1 MSFRIGGAQM
11 SNQEARFMADGE
23 ERLVEASWHAIE
35 REVRAR
41 FAEEI
46 AHAGLFDR
54 MRIEAKIQKEIR
66 VALDRAAPREAL
78 Y

>member
-1 MSFRIGGAQM
+1 MSTHELGFV
-11 SNQEARFMADGE
+11 ADGE
-23 ERLVEASWHAIE
+23 ERLRELSRHAIE
-35 REVRAR
+35 QEVRAR
-41 FAEEI
+41 FSREI

-66 VALDRAAPREAL
+66 IALDRVAPPEAL

>member
-1 MSFRIGGAQM
+1 MSGH
-11 SNQEARFMADGE
+11 EVRFVADGQ
-23 ERLVEASWHAIE
+23 ERLEEVSRRAIE
-35 REVRAR
+35 QEVRAR
-41 FAEEI
+41 FAKEI

-66 VALDRAAPREAL
+66 IALDRTAPAEAL

>member
-1 MSFRIGGAQM
+1 M
-11 SNQEARFMADGE
+11 SNQKFGFMADGQ
-23 ERLVEASWHAIE
+23 ERLEEASWEPIE

-41 FAEEI
+41 FSKEI

-54 MRIEAKIQKEIR
+54 MRIEAKIQEEIR
-66 VALDRAAPREAL
+66 VALDRVAPPEAL